1 MVRRL
6 VLIILL
12 AASIYTE
19 KLVSWNE
26 GYDRGY
32 DHAMAEAF
40 IHPTAPE
47 ARIKEIAGVK

>member
-1 MVRRL
+1 MVRRIVVGL
-6 VLIILL
+6 LL
-12 AASIYTE
+12 AACILTE

-26 GYDRGY
+26 GYDIGY

-40 IHPTAPE
+40 IHPNAPE